1 MQTGS
6 KDTRKVL
13 AVTGAAQGIGR
24 GIALHFA
31 QRGYAISFID
41 LDEDAAQKAA
51 AAMRAICPEVVTLTG
66 DIAQEPDVQRWMD
79 RTVTEL
85 GCPDVLVNNAGI
97 AKNGPFLELKAEDFD
112 RVIAVNVRGT
122 MLCTQAAARRMIDAK
137 RRGTVV
143 NIAST
148 RAFMSEPD
156 TEAYSASKGAIV
168 ALTHAT
174 AMSLSSH
181 RIRVNC
187 ISPGWI
193 ETPRVPAKTTEDREQ
208 HPVGRVGQPEDIAQ
222 ACMFLAEHA
231 GFVTGQ
237 NLIVDGGMS
246 VKMIYEE

>member
-1 MQTGS
+1 MH
-6 KDTRKVL
+6 DRAEAARKVL

-31 QRGYAISFID
+31 RHGYAISLID
-41 LDEDAAQKAA
+41 PDEEAAQKTAA
-51 AAMRAICPEVVTLTG
+51 ELRAICPDVVAVIG
-66 DIAQEPDVQRWMD
+66 DISQPSDVERWME
-79 RTVTEL
+79 RTASEL

-97 AKNGPFLELKAEDFD
+97 AKNGPFLELKIDDFD

-122 MLCTQAAARRMIDAK
+122 MLCTQAAARRMIDA
-137 RRGTVV
+137 RRHGAVI

-168 ALTHAT
+168 AMTHAT
-174 AMSLSSH
+174 AMSLSTY

-193 ETPRVPAKTTEDREQ
+193 ETPRVPAETQRDHKQ
-208 HPVGRVGQPEDIAQ
+208 HPVGRVGKPEDIAQ

-237 NLIVDGGMS
+237 NIIVDGGMS

>member
-1 MQTGS
+1 MQTGP
-6 KDTRKVL
+6 KDARKVL
-13 AVTGAAQGIGR
+13 AITGAAQGIGR
-24 GIALHFA
+24 GIALYFA
-31 QRGYAISFID
+31 QRGYAVSFID
-41 LDEDAAQKAA
+41 PDEDAAQKTAA
-51 AAMRAICPEVVTLTG
+51 ELRAIMPAVATTTG
-66 DIAQEPDVQRWMD
+66 DIAQAADVERWLG
-79 RTVTEL
+79 RTVSEL
-85 GCPDVLVNNAGI
+85 GCPDVLINNAGI
-97 AKNGPFLELKAEDFD
+97 AKNGPFLELKAADFD

-122 MLCTQAAARRMIDAK
+122 MLCTQVAARRMVDA
-137 RRGTVV
+137 RRHGAVI

-174 AMSLSSH
+174 AMSLSAH

-193 ETPRVPAKTTEDREQ
+193 ETPRVPAKTERDHSQ
-208 HPVGRVGQPEDIAQ
+208 HPVGRVGKPADIAQ
-222 ACMFLAEHA
+222 ACMYLAEHA

>member
-1 MQTGS
+1 MHDRAEGA
-6 KDTRKVL
+6 RKVL

-31 QRGYAISFID
+31 RHGYAISFID
-41 LDEDAAQKAA
+41 PDEDAAQKTAA
-51 AAMRAICPEVVTLTG
+51 DLRAICPDIAALTG
-66 DIAQEPDVQRWMD
+66 DIAHPSEVERWME
-79 RTVTEL
+79 RTVSEL

-97 AKNGPFLELKAEDFD
+97 ARNGRFLELKVEDFD

-122 MLCTQAAARRMIDAK
+122 MLCTQAAARRMIDVQRHGA
-137 RRGTVV
+137 VI

-148 RAFMSEPD
+148 RAFMSEPG

-174 AMSLSSH
+174 AMSLSPH

-193 ETPRVPAKTTEDREQ
+193 ETPRVPAKTVGDQEQ
-208 HPVGRVGQPEDIAQ
+208 HPVGRVGKPEDIAQ

>member
-6 KDTRKVL
+6 KDARRVL

-24 GIALHFA
+24 GIALYFA
-31 QRGYAISFID
+31 RRGYAVSFLD
-41 LDEDAAQKAA
+41 PDEDAAQTAA
-51 AAMRAICPEVVTLTG
+51 AQLRAVVPGVIATTG
-66 DIAQEPDVQRWMD
+66 DIAQAADVERWME
-79 RTVTEL
+79 RTASEL

-97 AKNGPFLELKAEDFD
+97 ARNGPFMDLKAEEFD

-122 MLCTQAAARRMIDAK
+122 MLCTQAAARRMIDAQ
-137 RRGTVV
+137 RHGSII

-174 AMSLSSH
+174 AMSLSPH

-193 ETPRVPAKTTEDREQ
+193 ETPRVPAKTKSDRQQ
-208 HPVGRVGQPEDIAQ
+208 HPVGRVGKPEDVAQ

-231 GFVTGQ
+231 SFITGQ
-237 NLIVDGGMS
+237 NLTVDGGMS